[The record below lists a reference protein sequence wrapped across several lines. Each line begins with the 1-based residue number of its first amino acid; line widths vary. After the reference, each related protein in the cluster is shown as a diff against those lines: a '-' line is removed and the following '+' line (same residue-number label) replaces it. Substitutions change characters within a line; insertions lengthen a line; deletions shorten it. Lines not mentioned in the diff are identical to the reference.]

1 MSIENRTSF
10 NGMLCLENR
19 HPGGMLCECKSTLIS
34 FTKPDG
40 AASGV
45 NLDYYNANC
54 YIDIAP
60 QTLKS
65 NAKKTSESGGAHVLK
80 NLIGTSKIC

>member
-1 MSIENRTSF
+1 MSIENRTLKEP
-10 NGMLCLENR
+10 NPR
-19 HPGGMLCECKSTLIS
+19 GMLCECKST
-34 FTKPDG
+34 
-40 AASGV
+40 

-65 NAKKTSESGGAHVLK
+65 NAKKTSESGGAHVLHR
-80 NLIGTSKIC
+80 C